1 MQSQRILIVG
11 TTSDYI
17 DLLRKKYPTKELVFI
32 TDSTIREKATE
43 ERPEPDEELLC
54 ELDRLGGV
62 NNLAATNV
70 TNSHSSTLPQ
80 EVINLINKHI
90 QLYGITL
97 KGIACFDCESM
108 ALTAK
113 IAASFNM
120 PYPSIEA
127 VMACRDKSKTRELW
141 HAKGV
146 PTPKYKRVN
155 SAAQAVEFFNSVQSV
170 QNINFS
176 LNKLNNENLLD
187 KNKINFL
194 RDKISKITPCVLKPV
209 DSSGSERVFRCST
222 ANECEA
228 AYNLICKPQSSPD
241 IIIETYVE
249 GTEYSCDFIIGG
261 TKDGEIKVL
270 KNIFCSGEDVYKH
283 DVIPIRFTRKIP
295 SPIPVFGT
303 TMAYEIVDISSAN
316 IDKSYLISVLEK
328 GAKALGITRAICM
341 VDFIVDVHNKVSLLE
356 MTPRPGGDC
365 LPWLIQKAMN
375 IDILKLNLDFA
386 CYSNQSFKKEDF
398 KLKHLPTCYDKHLS
412 TGCDKYLP
420 HFDDKLIG
428 LRIHANQSGVLRS
441 IDTKKVE
448 SDSRVREIFIKH
460 KTRHQITLP
469 PENYDSW
476 NLGHII
482 FKPFEDIPYKD
493 QCMELL
499 SMLKIDIIEPKS
511 EDYNG

>member
-32 TDSTIREKATE
+32 TDSTIREKAIE
-43 ERPEPDEELLC
+43 ERPEPDEELLF
-54 ELDRLGGV
+54 
-62 NNLAATNV
+62 
-70 TNSHSSTLPQ
+70 STSPQ

-97 KGIACFDCESM
+97 KGVACFDCESM
-108 ALTAK
+108 ALTAH
-113 IAASFNM
+113 IAASFNL
-120 PYPSIEA
+120 PYPSIKA

-146 PTPKYKRVN
+146 PAPKYKRVN
-155 SAAQAVEFFNSVQSV
+155 SAAQAVEFFNSVQIFET
-170 QNINFS
+170 INFS
-176 LNKLNNENLLD
+176 LNQRNNEQLNNENLLD
-187 KNKINFL
+187 KNKIF
-194 RDKISKITPCVLKPV
+194 KITPCVLKPV
-209 DSSGSERVFRCST
+209 DSSGSERVFKCST
-222 ANECEA
+222 AKECET

-249 GTEYSCDFIIGG
+249 GTEYSCDFIIGAKEELRDILG
-261 TKDGEIKVL
+261 
-270 KNIFCSGEDVYKH
+270 NREDVYEH
-283 DVIPIRFTRKIP
+283 NVIPIRFTRKIP

-303 TMAYEIVDISSAN
+303 TMAYEIVDISSLN
-316 IDKSYLISVLEK
+316 IDRSYLISILAK

-386 CYSNQSFKKEDF
+386 CCSNQSLKKEEF
-398 KLKHLPTCYDKHLS
+398 KLKYLPTCYDKHLS
-412 TGCDKYLP
+412 DCYDKYLP
-420 HFDDKLIG
+420 DFDDKLIG
-428 LRIHANQSGVLRS
+428 LRIHATQSGFLKS

-448 SDSRVREIFIKH
+448 SDSRVKEIFIKY
-460 KTRHQITLP
+460 KTCHQITLP

-493 QCMELL
+493 QCTELL
-499 SMLKIDIIEPKS
+499 SMLKIDVVETKS

>member
-17 DLLRKKYPTKELVFI
+17 DLLRKKYSTKELVFM

-43 ERPEPDEELLC
+43 ERPEPDEELLFS
-54 ELDRLGGV
+54 
-62 NNLAATNV
+62 TPTQNV
-70 TNSHSSTLPQ
+70 IS
-80 EVINLINKHI
+80 LINNHI

-108 ALTAK
+108 ALTAH
-113 IAASFNM
+113 IAASFNL

-141 HAKGV
+141 YAKGV

-155 SAAQAVEFFNSVQSV
+155 SAAQAVEFFKSVQSF
-170 QNINFS
+170 NLS
-176 LNKLNNENLLD
+176 LNQIKNENLLD
-187 KNKINFL
+187 ENKIY
-194 RDKISKITPCVLKPV
+194 KSTPCVLKPI

-222 ANECEA
+222 AHECET

-261 TKDGEIKVL
+261 TEEL
-270 KNIFCSGEDVYKH
+270 KNILGNREDVYEH

-303 TMAYEIVDISSAN
+303 TMAYEIFDISSAN
-316 IDKSYLISVLEK
+316 IDKSYLISVLAN
-328 GAKALGITRAICM
+328 GAKALGITQAICM
-341 VDFIVDVHNKVSLLE
+341 VDFIVDVNNKVSLLE

-386 CYSNQSFKKEDF
+386 CYSNQSFKQEF
-398 KLKHLPTCYDKHLS
+398 EL
-412 TGCDKYLP
+412 KYLP
-420 HFDDKLIG
+420 HLDDKLIG
-428 LRIHANQSGVLRS
+428 LRIHAAQSGFLKS

-448 SDSRVREIFIKH
+448 CDSRVREIFIKH
-460 KTRHQITLP
+460 KICHQITLP

-482 FKPFEDIPYKD
+482 FKPFEDIPYKE

-499 SMLKIDIIEPKS
+499 SMLKIDVIETKS
-511 EDYNG
+511 EVYNG